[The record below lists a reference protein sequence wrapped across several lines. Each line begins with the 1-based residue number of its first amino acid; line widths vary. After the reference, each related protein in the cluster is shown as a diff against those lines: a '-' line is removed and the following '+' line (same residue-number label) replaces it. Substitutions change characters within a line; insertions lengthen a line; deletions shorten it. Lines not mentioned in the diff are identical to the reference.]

1 MLQRVSFPVA
11 GTEVEA
17 ILHLPDGQT
26 IGGVAVLGGRTSD
39 IESGTHVCHALAAAG
54 IAALRFAYRIASD
67 VPANVADAAGAIRL
81 LRAHPAIPQR
91 VGIFGHSYGGAIA
104 AIVAGRDSRIR
115 AAALAVPPADRDY
128 FGTMKPMAELSR
140 TRAKILL
147 VAASADAVVSPA
159 DPERYAVLLRQAGVV
174 NRLVTIEG
182 SDHNFTLP
190 KYRTAMLK
198 AVTSWFRESLADD
211 R

>member
-11 GTEVEA
+11 GTEIEG
-17 ILHLPDGQT
+17 ILHLPDGET
-26 IGGVAVLGGRTSD
+26 IGGVAVLGGRMSD
-39 IESGTHVCHALAAAG
+39 IESGTHVCHALADAG
-54 IAALRFAYRIASD
+54 LAALRFAYRVAND
-67 VPANVADAAGAIRL
+67 VPANVADSAGAIRL

-91 VGIFGHSYGGAIA
+91 VGIYGHSYGGAIA

-128 FGTMKPMAELSR
+128 FGTTKPMAELSR

-147 VAASADAVVSPA
+147 IGASADAVVPPG

-174 NRLVTIEG
+174 NRLVTIDG

-190 KYRTAMLK
+190 KDRTAMLD
-198 AVTSWFRESLADD
+198 AVTSWFREALAE
-211 R
+211 